1 MKDFIN
7 QDQIIRQVRDKTGF
21 SLKALKETFDA
32 IDDVIV
38 ENMLTATQEHPS
50 EIRLFPGWRV
60 GAKILP
66 EREVRDPRNGEKVIT
81 PEKFSPYCTFEQYY
95 RQKINNVNDEPQEE

>member
-1 MKDFIN
+1 MKDFIS
-7 QDQIIRQVRDKTGF
+7 QDQIIRQVKEKTGF
-21 SLKALKETFDA
+21 SLWSLKEA
-32 IDDVIV
+32 LNALEEVIV
-38 ENMLTATQEHPS
+38 ENMLTATPEQPS

-66 EREVRDPRNGEKVIT
+66 EREAKDPRNGETIIT

-95 RQKINNVNDEPQEE
+95 RKKINKMTDNPQED